1 MPRQFGTQRLA
12 KNPLD
17 ELLAMQ
23 ENRKK
28 SALQR
33 VRQFPFKDVYEKDG
47 QFYENV
53 VNDEGEV
60 IPQVITEAQ
69 YTAFSQQNQIGNESR
84 ETLGLS
90 PVSGKA
96 PVEIEEPE
104 KIGFFKGLLDKI
116 RGGGS
121 DKPKPDPVPLNK
133 PAKAVTLDDG
143 QKNAQKNQ
151 LANPNLGGA
160 NVDLSKPTT
169 GGAVKQSLFD
179 DKIGET
185 SPIVDPRTE
194 DAYQKS
200 LSLKGKPPP
209 NMTKREIQNIGSKG
223 REIKDREKRQNEMF
237 VRGQDRLAQKAWKDA
252 TKGSLTKEQ
261 RQREAIK
268 EAFDK
273 GESERIAKATPRL
286 SLPSKRPENIAV
298 LEQIQQHELNKAR
311 RKASTGGKEQEPEMI
326 TDVKTSPMN
335 LGEDW
340 VDTSKKYSLSPMYD
354 SKVKPEE
361 VTSPSSSPS
370 SKNIQYAGRPKPQI
384 KTDSFRGYKTPEA
397 TQFENWI
404 KQKAKAGDKKLQS
417 WMSKYLNK
425 KQTSVNPRYI
435 K

>member
-1 MPRQFGTQRLA
+1 
-12 KNPLD
+12 
-17 ELLAMQ
+17 
-23 ENRKK
+23 
-28 SALQR
+28 
-33 VRQFPFKDVYEKDG
+33 
-47 QFYENV
+47 
-53 VNDEGEV
+53 
-60 IPQVITEAQ
+60 
-69 YTAFSQQNQIGNESR
+69 
-84 ETLGLS
+84 
-90 PVSGKA
+90 
-96 PVEIEEPE
+96 
-104 KIGFFKGLLDKI
+104 
-116 RGGGS
+116 
-121 DKPKPDPVPLNK
+121 
-133 PAKAVTLDDG
+133 
-143 QKNAQKNQ
+143 
-151 LANPNLGGA
+151 
-160 NVDLSKPTT
+160 
-169 GGAVKQSLFD
+169 
-179 DKIGET
+179 
-185 SPIVDPRTE
+185 
-194 DAYQKS
+194 
-200 LSLKGKPPP
+200 
-209 NMTKREIQNIGSKG
+209 MTKREIQNIGSKG

-311 RKASTGGKEQEPEMI
+311 RKASTMGREQEPEMI